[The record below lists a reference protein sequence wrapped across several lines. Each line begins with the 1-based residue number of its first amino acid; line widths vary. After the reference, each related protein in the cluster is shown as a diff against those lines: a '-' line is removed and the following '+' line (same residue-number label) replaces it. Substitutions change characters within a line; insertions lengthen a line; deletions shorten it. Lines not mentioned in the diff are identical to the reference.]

1 MLAVIILCLLLEGYF
16 SGTEVAILSI
26 NKLKLMKRLES
37 KDRAA
42 MKIMKF
48 LENPERLF
56 GTTLVGTNLM
66 VVTSSSLA
74 AAFALKHFGRE
85 GSLVS
90 TAVMSVLILLFGEI
104 IPKTIY
110 RYYTDRISYYSIYV
124 LETFYYIFYPLGK
137 TVTMIVRGIVKLTGT
152 SVGDHLFPFTR
163 KDELQSLIEDGDI
176 DKEILHDERNMIS
189 GVFEFGDTKVKEA
202 MVPRINMI
210 SMDVEATLEDL
221 FNKLPYIKYSR
232 IPVYQDSVDNIVGII
247 YTKDLIRFW
256 KLDWTKLN
264 VIELIRIPL
273 FVPKTMR
280 LDDLFRKFQKEKV
293 HMAIVVD
300 EYGGTSGLITMEDL
314 LEEIVGEIQDEHDRE
329 PPFLTLLD
337 EKSILVDAR
346 LEIEKLED
354 HFGITLPRDSY
365 ESVGGFIIHLLGRI
379 PNVGEKVM
387 FDRLEM
393 TIKSA
398 GVRKIEEI
406 VITDTTPSSQSGEAR
421 AGNH

>member
-1 MLAVIILCLLLEGYF
+1 MEGYF

-26 NKLKLMKRLES
+26 NKLKLLKRLES
-37 KDRAA
+37 KDKAA
-42 MKIMKF
+42 VKIMRF

-66 VVTSSSLA
+66 VVTSSSLSA
-74 AAFALKHFGRE
+74 AYALKHFGRE

-104 IPKTIY
+104 IPKAIY
-110 RYYTDRISYYSIYV
+110 RYYTDKISYYSIYV
-124 LETFYYIFYPLGK
+124 LELFYYLFYPLGK

-152 SVGDHLFPFTR
+152 SVGDHLFPFTK

-176 DKEILHDERNMIS
+176 DKEILHDERDMIS
-189 GVFEFGDTKVKEA
+189 GVFEFGDTKVREA
-202 MVPRINMI
+202 MVPRINMVT
-210 SMDVEATLEDL
+210 MDVEATLQDL
-221 FNKLPYIKYSR
+221 FDMLPQIKYSR

-256 KLDWTKLN
+256 KLDWKKLN
-264 VIELIRIPL
+264 IIELIRIPL

-280 LDDLFRKFQKEKV
+280 LDDLFKKFQKDKV

-329 PPFLTLLD
+329 PSKFLKTGKNEYMLSGDLELSVVEEKFGIEFNGDEDINTLSGFLTSYMGYVPPAG
-337 EKSILVDAR
+337 E
-346 LEIEKLED
+346 EIRFQKAL
-354 HFGITLPRDSY
+354 FKVA
-365 ESVGGFIIHLLGRI
+365 ESDGKII
-379 PNVGEKVM
+379 NKVK
-387 FDRLEM
+387 M
-393 TIKSA
+393 TIDQANS
-398 GVRKIEEI
+398 I
-406 VITDTTPSSQSGEAR
+406 
-421 AGNH
+421 